1 METAP
6 PPIRCASVDA
16 CIYVVV
22 VADVKTRVDRVV
34 HRLAFENVLQDVLRF
49 VAYFERRLSYKPV
62 SEPALVCSN
71 CIGHDNGQQVA
82 DSVAA
87 QLIGN
92 ALPCVQ
98 QNLLLVV
105 GVAFRCQQEREMGFR
120 RVLRSKFPHL
130 RIVERV
136 FSDEI
141 PETTYEQLSSFF

>member
-1 METAP
+1 MPTSNGGFPISPFPSP
-6 PPIRCASVDA
+6 P
-16 CIYVVV
+16 
-22 VADVKTRVDRVV
+22 
-34 HRLAFENVLQDVLRF
+34 
-49 VAYFERRLSYKPV
+49 
-62 SEPALVCSN
+62 LVCSN

-82 DSVAA
+82 GSVAA

-105 GVAFRCQQEREMGFR
+105 SVAFRCQQEREMGFR